1 MRAVA
6 AAARRRAV
14 RDGDRQADTAHLLH
28 SLLERDPAAREAC
41 DDGTGRIVRVLGYL
55 VQRSIGYGMRWSGS
69 VEDSGAVPVVSE
81 RGERGGGGAG
91 GVGAAGGV
99 GGSGRGGLRGGGLRD
114 VSRAPGG
121 SGGDAATVRAGG
133 ASGSRSEAA
142 RSLRAGG
149 TVAWSP
155 AAAAAL
161 RAAVIL
167 AEERGRAQA
176 DGTDLLDALVADP
189 GCRAVE
195 VLRTAG
201 LDVSRYRD
209 DGPVAS

>member
-1 MRAVA
+1 VARA
-6 AAARRRAV
+6 
-14 RDGDRQADTAHLLH
+14 
-28 SLLERDPAAREAC
+28 P
-41 DDGTGRIVRVLGYL
+41 
-55 VQRSIGYGMRWSGS
+55 
-69 VEDSGAVPVVSE
+69 GAV
-81 RGERGGGGAG
+81 G
-91 GVGAAGGV
+91 
-99 GGSGRGGLRGGGLRD
+99 
-114 VSRAPGG
+114 APGG

-161 RAAVIL
+161 RAAVAL